1 MFSQKYNLESTVIVG
16 NPFSENIDTN
26 PYKEEIIANEVLSP
40 YVSSPVVIKG
50 RKQKTYPSLIQY
62 LWALRLCYGDAIKQ
76 LLEKTPT
83 QAEEVFEKY
92 RRKCEMVFDKYKESY
107 NIASFGKMSQKKKEQ
122 EEEKKKEDELKFP
135 ISKIEYESVKDFII
149 KKTESAL
156 NVIYDIARI
165 RNYFSEK
172 LISTRDKNIVFLDKD
187 NILGVGTNGK
197 GLNLFGK
204 KLMEVRKQLISRETR
219 ESIISPF
226 IKNVETMKVSDIN
239 TSKLNTIENWVAKK
253 IQLVSRVTGAF
264 FDYLVKPRQD
274 YMPVNPAPVIIS
286 PYEGVYI
293 LVITDDEYFNKLF
306 TEDVKDTTKMY
317 GTRVTNFDYNGM
329 SVSGWKTSR
338 TNLINIRQMI
348 QSRELV
354 NPVITNSM
362 VRYVLSQILHCNIL
376 NTFDKVIFPP
386 ITPELENLITELVK
400 NEITN
405 QDLRLSTKVSS
416 IACKDIWTYV
426 CTMTEYM
433 MLQIFSKD
441 YTLENASPEEVNS
454 RFSQILENIE
464 FNIISNKRDF
474 VDHGFNTDEENAVAQ
489 YFLYMGCAL
498 TDWLDLDSVS
508 TNEFKFCEKILLFKD
523 NTKFDIKIETC
534 PNLEDYKNLLTKMFY
549 NKGLIVFEKDLTSLS
564 NFIYSVS
571 KNMSS
576 RSSDHFI
583 TNRVYFYA
591 NII

>member
-1 MFSQKYNLESTVIVG
+1 MFSQKYNLENTTIIG
-16 NPFSENIDTN
+16 NPFAENIESN
-26 PYKEEIIANEVLSP
+26 PYKEEIIANKILSP
-40 YVSSPVVIKG
+40 YLSSPVVIKG
-50 RKQKTYPSLIQY
+50 KKQKTYPSLIQY

-83 QAEEVFEKY
+83 EAEEVFDKY
-92 RRKCEMVFDKYKESY
+92 RKKCELVFDKYKESY
-107 NIASFGKMSQKKKEQ
+107 NISTLGKSLQKKKKEPK
-122 EEEKKKEDELKFP
+122 EKLSGQFP
-135 ISKIEYESVKDFII
+135 VAKIEYESVKDFIV
-149 KKTESAL
+149 KRTDTAL
-156 NVIYDIARI
+156 NIIYDIAKTK
-165 RNYFSEK
+165 NNFSEK
-172 LISTRDKNIVFLDKD
+172 LISTRDKKIIFFDKD
-187 NILGVGTNGK
+187 DILGVGSNGK

-204 KLMEVRKQLISRETR
+204 KLMEVRSQLISRETR

-226 IKNVETMKVSDIN
+226 IKNIETIKVSDIN
-239 TSKLNTIENWVAKK
+239 STKLSSIENWIAKK
-253 IQLVSRVTGAF
+253 IQLVSRITGSF
-264 FDYLVKPRQD
+264 FDYLTKPRQD
-274 YMPVNPAPVIIS
+274 YMPVKPAPVIVS
-286 PYEGVYI
+286 PYEGVSI
-293 LVITDDEYFNKLF
+293 LVITNDEYFNKMF
-306 TEDVKDTTKMY
+306 TEDVKDKTKMY
-317 GTRVTNFDYNGM
+317 GTRVTNFDYNGTI
-329 SVSGWKTSR
+329 VSGWKTSR
-338 TNLINIRQMI
+338 TNLAELRLLI

-354 NPVITNSM
+354 SPVITNTM
-362 VRYVLSQILHCNIL
+362 VKYVLSQILHCNIL
-376 NTFDKVIFPP
+376 NTFDKVIFPA
-386 ITPELENLITELVK
+386 ITPDIENTITELVK
-400 NEITN
+400 NEITD
-405 QDLRLSTKVSS
+405 QDLRLSTTVSS
-416 IACKDIWTYV
+416 IACKDIWMYV

-464 FNIISNKRDF
+464 FNIVSNKRDF

-489 YFLYMGCAL
+489 YFLYMCCAL

-549 NKGLIVFEKDLTSLS
+549 NKGLIVFDKDLTSLS

-576 RSSDHFI
+576 RASDHFI